1 MKIKFVIITTILLS
15 TLTAM
20 QTIEE
25 INIISKQSIQEVLVL
40 STLPYKLLDKKNTYD
55 GALNNKSLNSEK
67 AISNGDI
74 VEISSLDWVSSKT
87 HNNTEIYNI
96 NKLDEFMKNVKNKK
110 VDKVRI
116 VKYAYEGERTW
127 INKLY
132 DLEYNGKKIKYI
144 EYDTYSNPNAFIPY
158 EPSYY
163 DKVIIREYPNDLW
176 YGICSVSNK
185 GDDCATLISLNKSSI
200 VK

>member
-1 MKIKFVIITTILLS
+1 MKIKFIIIITALLS
-15 TLTAM
+15 TLIAM

-25 INIISKQSIQEVLVL
+25 SKITSKQSIQKGRVL
-40 STLPYKLLDKKNTYD
+40 STIIPNLLDKKNSNTD
-55 GALNNKSLNSEK
+55 VLNNKSLSTEK
-67 AISNGDI
+67 AISSEDI

-87 HNNTEIYNI
+87 HNNAEIYNI
-96 NKLDEFMKNVKNKK
+96 NKLDEFMKNVKNRK

-127 INKLY
+127 VNKLY

-144 EYDTYSNPNAFIPY
+144 IYDTYSNPNVFIPS

-163 DKVIIREYPNDLW
+163 DKVIIRDYPNDLW

-185 GDDCATLISLNKSSI
+185 GDDCATLISLNKDSI

>member
-1 MKIKFVIITTILLS
+1 MKIKFIIITTALLT

-25 INIISKQSIQEVLVL
+25 SNIISKQSIQEVLVL

-55 GALNNKSLNSEK
+55 GALNNKSLNSKK

-74 VEISSLDWVSSKT
+74 VEISYLDWVSSKT
-87 HNNTEIYNI
+87 HNNADVYNI
-96 NKLDEFMKNVKNKK
+96 NKLDKFMKNVENKK
-110 VDKVRI
+110 ADKVRI
-116 VKYAYEGERTW
+116 VKYAYEGEHTW
-127 INKLY
+127 VNKLY
-132 DLEYNGKKIKYI
+132 DLEYNGNKIKYI
-144 EYDTYSNPNAFIPY
+144 VYDTYLNPNAFIPS

-163 DKVIIREYPNDLW
+163 DKVIIRDYPNDLW

>member
-1 MKIKFVIITTILLS
+1 MKIKFVIITTTLLS
-15 TLTAM
+15 TLPAM

-25 INIISKQSIQEVLVL
+25 SKIIYKQSIQEVLVS
-40 STLPYKLLDKKNTYD
+40 STLPYKLLDEKNTYD
-55 GALNNKSLNSEK
+55 DVLSNKSLNFEK
-67 AISNGDI
+67 AISNAYI
-74 VEISSLDWVSSKT
+74 VEIDFDLVSSKT

-96 NKLDEFMKNVKNKK
+96 NKLDEFMKNVKDKK

-116 VKYAYEGERTW
+116 VEYIHNDSRTW

-144 EYDTYSNPNAFIPY
+144 EYDTYSNPNAFIPS
-158 EPSYY
+158 EPFYF
-163 DKVIIREYPNDLW
+163 DKLIIRDYPDVLW
-176 YGICSVSNK
+176 YGICSVSDK
-185 GDDCATLISLNKSSI
+185 GDDCAPLISFNKSSI